1 MTQDDIH
8 EWMQR
13 DLDDDLSEEEKRILQ
28 AKLAENPEYMLQY
41 ERLKKVS
48 DGLTNLPRVTPPF
61 SIVDAL
67 LPQLEQ
73 SRETPEPAAVTQT
86 ELPRLELKQTEDKSV
101 GKKRRLPLWMA
112 KVGSGVAAACLLL
125 GIFVMANKEKTEPI
139 ALTNGASGHVQE
151 NVSKNS
157 SGDLIVKETPK
168 TEKPKSTPTDKK
180 TTDDEKDPNPQDASK
195 EVPDVTPNDTSTELK
210 GEQKQKENKPDHHQ
224 GGSSDSKSD
233 AETSVAMGQT
243 DGRLKGGN
251 QTDENQTQHEIAISP
266 KIKDNHTSASDKQA
280 SAHEQ
285 SISEGALFSLIPDQ
299 VDNYNKLDQEGK
311 VQAWE
316 EASKEV
322 QEFLQEHPDL
332 QNVKNQKDLE
342 KVIQNAIERALKE
355 QKKREEEKKQRA
367 EQQAKDKQK
376 ELEKQQKELEKK
388 QKELQKEWEK
398 QMKEWEKQQEK
409 QRKDT
414 EKHLEEWTNQQ
425 NGWNWQ
431 K

>member
-48 DGLTNLPRVTPPF
+48 DGLANLPRVTPPF

-101 GKKRRLPLWMA
+101 GKKRRLPLWVA

-125 GIFVMANKEKTEPI
+125 GIFVMANKDKNEPI

-151 NVSKNS
+151 DVSKNS
-157 SGDLIVKETPK
+157 AGDPTVKETRK

-180 TTDDEKDPNPQDASK
+180 TSDNEKGQSSQEASK
-195 EVPDVTPNDTSTELK
+195 EVPVVPQNDTSTELK

-224 GGSSDSKSD
+224 SGPSDSKSD
-233 AETSVAMGQT
+233 TETSVAMAQT
-243 DGRLKGGN
+243 DGRLKDGN

-266 KIKDNHTSASDKQA
+266 KIKDNHTSASGKQA

-376 ELEKQQKELEKK
+376 ELEKK

-414 EKHLEEWTNQQ
+414 EKHLEEWTNPQ

>member
-8 EWMQR
+8 DWMQR
-13 DLDDDLSEEEKRILQ
+13 DLDDDLSVEEKRMLQ

-41 ERLKKVS
+41 ERLQKVS
-48 DGLTNLPRVTPPF
+48 DGLANLPRVTPPF

-73 SRETPEPAAVTQT
+73 SRVTPEPAAVTQT
-86 ELPRLELKQTEDKSV
+86 APPRLELKQKQDKSAA
-101 GKKRRLPLWMA
+101 KNRRLPLWMA

-125 GIFVMANKEKTEPI
+125 GIFVMANKDKNETI
-139 ALTNGASGHVQE
+139 VLTNGASGHVQE
-151 NVSKNS
+151 EVSKKS
-157 SGDLIVKETPK
+157 SGDLITKDVPK
-168 TEKPKSTPTDKK
+168 TEKPKSTTSDKNTDVN
-180 TTDDEKDPNPQDASK
+180 EKGQNSQDASK
-195 EVPDVTPNDTSTELK
+195 EIPVSTPDDTSSELK
-210 GEQKQKENKPDHHQ
+210 GNQKLEENKQEHQ
-224 GGSSDSKSD
+224 QNRPNDNKSD
-233 AETSVAMGQT
+233 AENSIAMAQK
-243 DGRLKGGN
+243 DGHLKGGN
-251 QTDENQTQHEIAISP
+251 QTDGNQTQHEMAIAP
-266 KIKDNHTSASDKQA
+266 TIKDNHASTSGKA

-285 SISEGALFSLIPDQ
+285 SLSEDALFSLIPDQ

-322 QEFLQEHPDL
+322 REFLQEHPDL
-332 QNVKNQKDLE
+332 QNVKNQKELE

-355 QKKREEEKKQRA
+355 QKQREEEKKQKA

-376 ELEKQQKELEKK
+376 EWEKQQKELEKK

-409 QRKDT
+409 QQKDA
-414 EKHLEEWTNQQ
+414 EKHLEEWTNLQ
-425 NGWNWQ
+425 NGWNWH

>member
-125 GIFVMANKEKTEPI
+125 GIFVMANKDKNEPI

-233 AETSVAMGQT
+233 TETSVAMGQT
-243 DGRLKGGN
+243 DGRLKGSN

-425 NGWNWQ
+425 NG
-431 K
+431 

>member
-73 SRETPEPAAVTQT
+73 SQETPEPAAVTQT

-125 GIFVMANKEKTEPI
+125 GIFVMANKDKNEPI

-151 NVSKNS
+151 DVSKNS
-157 SGDLIVKETPK
+157 SGDPIVKETPK

-180 TTDDEKDPNPQDASK
+180 TTDDEKDQNPQDAS
-195 EVPDVTPNDTSTELK
+195 
-210 GEQKQKENKPDHHQ
+210 
-224 GGSSDSKSD
+224 
-233 AETSVAMGQT
+233 
-243 DGRLKGGN
+243 
-251 QTDENQTQHEIAISP
+251 
-266 KIKDNHTSASDKQA
+266 
-280 SAHEQ
+280 
-285 SISEGALFSLIPDQ
+285 
-299 VDNYNKLDQEGK
+299 
-311 VQAWE
+311 
-316 EASKEV
+316 
-322 QEFLQEHPDL
+322 
-332 QNVKNQKDLE
+332 
-342 KVIQNAIERALKE
+342 
-355 QKKREEEKKQRA
+355 
-367 EQQAKDKQK
+367 
-376 ELEKQQKELEKK
+376 
-388 QKELQKEWEK
+388 
-398 QMKEWEKQQEK
+398 
-409 QRKDT
+409 
-414 EKHLEEWTNQQ
+414 
-425 NGWNWQ
+425 
-431 K
+431 